1 MPTIQLQNISKK
13 YGKKEVL
20 TDVNATIKSG
30 ECFAIIGS
38 NGKGKST
45 LLKILAGIIPAN
57 KGKVS
62 YDSLP
67 LSSNRKKIL
76 NDVGYFPETPSLY
89 EELTVKENLA
99 LFRKLSGAKDKMT
112 PEKLSHWLNILQVDG
127 YLDAKAGTL
136 SKGMQY
142 KISFIR
148 SLINNPKTLLLDE
161 PNANIDNDTLLQ
173 LKKELIQLKETGMT
187 IIIVTHQLAFLTGLA
202 DRIAFLQNELKSEL
216 SANEFFKMNK
226 RPLLEVDCEPA
237 SDDCIKALSI
247 KDPDLQ
253 INQERTHIRLQLKES
268 QKNYNDFISEILT
281 TGLKVKQFY
290 EVAITPEQLYK
301 RIIKKD

>member
-13 YGKKEVL
+13 YGKNEVL
-20 TDVNATIKSG
+20 SDVNATIKNG

-45 LLKILAGIIPAN
+45 LLKILAGI
-57 KGKVS
+57 VS
-62 YDSLP
+62 SNNGNITYDNLA
-67 LSSNRKKIL
+67 LAKNRKKIL
-76 NDVGYFPETPSLY
+76 KDVGYFPETPSLY
-89 EELTVKENLA
+89 EEFTVKENLN
-99 LFRKLSGAKDKMT
+99 LFRKLATNKDKMSD
-112 PEKLSHWLNILQVDG
+112 EKLNHWLKLLQVED
-127 YLDAKAGTL
+127 YLNAKVGTL

-142 KISFIR
+142 KISFVR
-148 SLINNPKTLLLDE
+148 SLLGNPKTLLLDE

-173 LKKELIQLKETGMT
+173 LKKELQLLKSAGMT
-187 IIIVTHQLAFLTGLA
+187 IIIVTHQLGFLTGLA

-216 SANEFFKMNK
+216 SADEFFKLNK

-237 SDDCIKALSI
+237 SDECIKALSQ

-253 INQERTHIRLQLKES
+253 MNQERTHIRLQLKETH
-268 QKNYNDFISEILT
+268 KNYNDFISELLK

>member
-1 MPTIQLQNISKK
+1 MPTIQLQNITKK

-20 TDVNATIKSG
+20 TDVNATIKQG

-45 LLKILAGIIPAN
+45 LLKIMAGIIAADV
-57 KGKVS
+57 GKVS
-62 YDSLP
+62 YDSLTI
-67 LSSNRKKIL
+67 SKDRKKIL
-76 NDVGYFPETPSLY
+76 QDVGYFPETPALY
-89 EELTVKENLA
+89 EEFTVQENLN
-99 LFRKLSGAKDKMT
+99 LFKKLSSSKNKISD
-112 PEKLSHWLNILQVDG
+112 EQLNHWLKLLQVDG
-127 YLDAKAGTL
+127 SLDVLAGKL

-142 KISFIR
+142 KVSFIR
-148 SLINNPKTLLLDE
+148 SLLGNPKTLLLDE

-173 LKKELIQLKETGMT
+173 LKKELIQLKATGMT
-187 IIIVTHQLAFLTGLA
+187 IVIVTHQLSFLTGLA
-202 DRIAFLQNELKSEL
+202 DRVAFLQNSLKSEL
-216 SANEFFKMNK
+216 SADEFFKLNK

-237 SDDCIKALSI
+237 SDAVIKALSL

-253 INQERTHIRLQLKES
+253 LNQERTHIRLQLKEPL
-268 QKNYNDFISEILT
+268 KNYNDFISELLT

>member
-1 MPTIQLQNISKK
+1 MPTITLKKKKKK

-20 TDVNATIKSG
+20 TDVNATIQHG

-45 LLKILAGIIPAN
+45 LIKILAGITSSD
-57 KGKVS
+57 KGKIS
-62 YDSLP
+62 YDGLT

-76 NDVGYFPETPSLY
+76 KDVGYFPESPSLY
-89 EELTVKENLA
+89 DEFTVKENLD
-99 LFRKLSGAKDKMT
+99 LFRKLSSSKDKIST
-112 PEKLSHWLNILQVDG
+112 EKLNYWLKLLQVED
-127 YLDAKAGTL
+127 YLETKVGTL

-142 KISFIR
+142 KVSFIR
-148 SLINNPKTLLLDE
+148 SIMNNPKTLLLDE

-173 LKKELIQLKETGMT
+173 LKKELILLKATGIT
-187 IIIVTHQLAFLTGLA
+187 IIIVTHQLGFLTGLA

-216 SANEFFKMNK
+216 SATDFFKLNK

-237 SDDCIKALSI
+237 SEECLKALSL

-268 QKNYNDFISEILT
+268 LKNYNDFIAELLT
-281 TGLKVKQFY
+281 TGLKIKQFY